1 MQITELES
9 NTNALHDKFEAAL
22 AHLEQEA
29 EEKDEEIAL
38 ANREIEQLGHRI
50 YELEEDAEELKR
62 INDRTREDEMVER
75 ERLEALTLALKEVRV
90 LTVVLAFP
98 LTSWQKVAHLKGE
111 LQEATNLYEVCSQ
124 DILAHRARQEELARH
139 VEVLVREVEKER
151 DARERAEGQVEKAN
165 RDFDSEMRR
174 SRRAYEAQ
182 EASAQTSQSELARL
196 QSLLG
201 QREADIAALQTA
213 LGAQEAAAKTQGEHA
228 TTARFSLQ
236 LEADRLKRDLERLE
250 DELARARKDLH
261 ERETRMRERD
271 GVVDTLHAENRELS
285 AQLAAQN
292 QARLNVTDKLDITQS
307 NLSTAEADATSLRAR
322 MQELEQRLSKDQRS
336 LLAAEN
342 QFRDQVTERNT
353 LLLTIYQYMEKIL
366 GVDKTPVCFSFNHT
380 SALGLTSNPHFD
392 HRRKPVRRRRNH
404 TQILASST
412 TTSSAD

>member
-22 AHLEQEA
+22 AHLEREA

-62 INDRTREDEMVER
+62 INDRAREDEMVER
-75 ERLEALTLALKEVRV
+75 ERLEALAVALKEVRA
-90 LTVVLAFP
+90 LTVVLVFP
-98 LTSWQKVAHLKGE
+98 LTSWQKVVHLRGE
-111 LQEATNLYEVCSQ
+111 LQETTKLYEACSQ

-139 VEVLVREVEKER
+139 VEDLVREVQRER
-151 DARERAEGQVEKAN
+151 DARERAEGQLEKSN

-182 EASAQTSQSELARL
+182 EASAQTTQSELARV
-196 QSLLG
+196 QSILG
-201 QREADIAALQTA
+201 QREADVAALQTA
-213 LGAQEAAAKTQGEHA
+213 LSAQEVAAKTQGEHA

-250 DELARARKDLH
+250 DELTRARKDLH

-271 GVVDTLHAENRELS
+271 GVIDTLHAENRELS
-285 AQLAAQN
+285 AQLAAQS
-292 QARLNVTDKLDITQS
+292 QARLNVADKLDIAQS
-307 NLSTAEADATSLRAR
+307 SLSTAEADATSLRTR

-353 LLLTIYQYMEKIL
+353 LLLTIYQYMDKIL
-366 GVDKTPVCFSFNHT
+366 GVDKTPVRFSFNDA
-380 SALGLTSNPHFD
+380 SVPCLTSNPHSD
-392 HRRKPVRRRRNH
+392 LRRKLARPRRSH
-404 TQILASST
+404 TQILASSMT
-412 TTSSAD
+412 ISSAG

>member
-1 MQITELES
+1 MYPRGLWDGSLIFVQALAERDAESEELRMQITELES

-22 AHLEQEA
+22 AHLERDA

-62 INDRTREDEMVER
+62 INDRAREDEMVER
-75 ERLEALTLALKEVRV
+75 ERLEALAVALKEVRA
-90 LTVVLAFP
+90 LAVVPVFP

-111 LQEATNLYEVCSQ
+111 LQETTELYEACSQ

-139 VEVLVREVEKER
+139 VEDLVREVQKER
-151 DARERAEGQVEKAN
+151 DARERAEGQIEKSN

-174 SRRAYEAQ
+174 SRRAHEAQ
-182 EASAQTSQSELARL
+182 EASVQTTQSELARM
-196 QSLLG
+196 QSLLR
-201 QREADIAALQTA
+201 QREADVAALQTA
-213 LGAQEAAAKTQGEHA
+213 LSAQEAAAKTQGEHA

-250 DELARARKDLH
+250 DELTRARKDLH

-271 GVVDTLHAENRELS
+271 GVIDTLHTENRDLS
-285 AQLAAQN
+285 AQLAAQS
-292 QARLNVTDKLDITQS
+292 QARLNVADKLDIAQS
-307 NLSTAEADATSLRAR
+307 SLSTAEADATSLRAR
-322 MQELEQRLSKDQRS
+322 AQELEQRLSKDQRS

-353 LLLTIYQYMEKIL
+353 LLLTIYQYMDKIL
-366 GVDKTPVCFSFNHT
+366 GVDKTPVRFSFNH
-380 SALGLTSNPHFD
+380 APYC
-392 HRRKPVRRRRNH
+392 
-404 TQILASST
+404 A
-412 TTSSAD
+412 

>member
-1 MQITELES
+1 MQIAELET

-62 INDRTREDEMVER
+62 INDRAREDEMVER
-75 ERLEALTLALKEVRV
+75 ERLEALAVALKEVRG
-90 LTVVLAFP
+90 LAVVSVPP
-98 LTSWQKVAHLKGE
+98 LTSWQKAAHLKGD
-111 LQEATNLYEVCSQ
+111 LQEMTELYEACSQ
-124 DILAHRARQEELARH
+124 DILAHRARQEELAQH
-139 VEVLVREVEKER
+139 VEDLVGEVRKER
-151 DARERAEGQVEKAN
+151 DARERAESQVDKSN

-174 SRRAYEAQ
+174 SRRAYEAH
-182 EASAQTSQSELARL
+182 EASAQTAQTELARV

-201 QREADIAALQTA
+201 QREADVAALQAA
-213 LGAQEAAAKTQGEHA
+213 LSTQEAAAKTQGEHA

-236 LEADRLKRDLERLE
+236 LETDRLKRDLERLE

-271 GVVDTLHAENRELS
+271 GVIDTLHTENRELA
-285 AQLAAQN
+285 AQLAAQS
-292 QARLNVTDKLDITQS
+292 QARLNVSDKLDLAQS
-307 NLSTAEADATSLRAR
+307 SLNTAEAEAATLRSR
-322 MQELEQRLSKDQRS
+322 VQELEQRLSKDQRS

-353 LLLTIYQYMEKIL
+353 LLLTIYQYMDKIL
-366 GVDKTPVCFSFNHT
+366 GVDKTPVRLSFKSCRT
-380 SALGLTSNPHFD
+380 GSDPYPDSD
-392 HRRKPVRRRRNH
+392 CRRKEARRRRSH
-404 TQILASST
+404 TRILVSST

>member
-1 MQITELES
+1 MQIAELES

-75 ERLEALTLALKEVRV
+75 ERLEALTVALKEVRG
-90 LTVVLAFP
+90 LALVPAPF
-98 LTSWQKVAHLKGE
+98 LTSSQKAAHLKSD
-111 LQEATNLYEVCSQ
+111 LQETTKRYEACSQ
-124 DILAHRARQEELARH
+124 EIHAHRARQEELAQH
-139 VEVLVREVEKER
+139 VEDLVGEVQKES
-151 DARERAEGQVEKAN
+151 DARERAEGQLEKSN

-174 SRRAYEAQ
+174 SRRAYEAL
-182 EASAQTSQSELARL
+182 EASAQTAQTELARV

-201 QREADIAALQTA
+201 QREADVAAIQAALST
-213 LGAQEAAAKTQGEHA
+213 QEAAAKTQGEHA

-271 GVVDTLHAENRELS
+271 GVIDTMHTENRELA
-285 AQLAAQN
+285 AQLAAQS
-292 QARLNVTDKLDITQS
+292 QARLNVSDKLDLAQS
-307 NLSTAEADATSLRAR
+307 NLNTAEADAATFRAR
-322 MQELEQRLSKDQRS
+322 VQELEQRLSKDQRS

-353 LLLTIYQYMEKIL
+353 LLLTIYQYMDKIL
-366 GVDKTPVCFSFNHT
+366 GVDKTPVRL
-380 SALGLTSNPHFD
+380 SAKVSRTESD
-392 HRRKPVRRRRNH
+392 YYDYRRRVVRRRRSR
-404 TQILASST
+404 TRILVSST

>member
-1 MQITELES
+1 MQVAELES

-22 AHLEQEA
+22 AHLEREA

-62 INDRTREDEMVER
+62 INDRAREDELVER
-75 ERLEALTLALKEVRV
+75 ERLEALTAALKEVRV
-90 LTVVLAFP
+90 LAVILMYP

-111 LQEATNLYEVCSQ
+111 LQEATKLYEAYSQ

-139 VEVLVREVEKER
+139 VEDLVREVQKER
-151 DARERAEGQVEKAN
+151 DARERAEGQLEKSN

-174 SRRAYEAQ
+174 SRRACEAQ
-182 EASAQTSQSELARL
+182 EASAQTTQTELARV

-201 QREADIAALQTA
+201 QREADLSALQAALSS
-213 LGAQEAAAKTQGEHA
+213 QEAAAKTQGEHA

-250 DELARARKDLH
+250 DELTRARKDLH

-271 GVVDTLHAENRELS
+271 GVIDTLHAENRDLS
-285 AQLAAQN
+285 AQLAAQS
-292 QARLNVTDKLDITQS
+292 QSRLNVSDKLDIAQS
-307 NLSTAEADATSLRAR
+307 GLSTAEAEAASLRAR
-322 MQELEQRLSKDQRS
+322 VQELEQRLSKDQRS
-336 LLAAEN
+336 LLAAES

-353 LLLTIYQYMEKIL
+353 LLLTIYQYMDKIL
-366 GVDKTPVCFSFNHT
+366 GVDKTPVRLSFNHP
-380 SALGLTSNPHFD
+380 LTGSD
-392 HRRKPVRRRRNH
+392 V
-404 TQILASST
+404 QLII
-412 TTSSAD
+412 